1 MGITQ
6 WVKLK
11 GYNEIKQKGEG
22 ETMEVRKDKNQ
33 HRFVL
38 YDGTKEIGS
47 LYYRPEEH
55 GDWIAEHTVVDK
67 AYEERGLAKKL
78 VDALILEAQ
87 EKGIH
92 VQPACS
98 YVEKV
103 FASEPD
109 RVKKIWKT
117 KE

>member
-1 MGITQ
+1 M
-6 WVKLK
+6 
-11 GYNEIKQKGEG
+11 EIQ
-22 ETMEVRKDKNQ
+22 KDKNQ

-38 YDGTKEIGS
+38 YDGTKEIDS
-47 LYYRPEEH
+47 LYYRPEAN

-67 AYEERGLAKKL
+67 AYEGRGLAKKL
-78 VDALILEAQ
+78 VDTLILEAQ
-87 EKGIH
+87 EKGIR

-103 FASEPD
+103 FSAEPD